1 MRGFPVPDP
10 THVQRRDFLLA
21 TAMAAVLA
29 GRGGR
34 AFAATAAGAR
44 PFDDDTVPA
53 LARAA
58 AAAAYQPPPQT
69 LPASLGALGYDG
81 YRDLRYRGDRALWA
95 GRGVPYTAQFF
106 HRGFLFPQRVDMYEV
121 ADGQAEPI
129 AFSPDLFDYGRQAP
143 VDADEDFGFAGFRLH
158 VAGGGRADGDELC
171 AFLGASYFRA
181 VAQGLAY
188 GLSARGLA
196 LGTGD
201 PGPEEFPVFRAFWLE
216 RPQAGSPSTVVHALL
231 DSPSVAGAYRF
242 AITADGPRTRI
253 EVDARLY
260 PRVELRA
267 VGIAPLTSMFA
278 FDASDRVGVDD
289 YRPAV
294 HDSDGLALWTG
305 SGEQVWRALANPSTL
320 QVSGLQDRDPR
331 GFGLMQRKRDF
342 EDFLDAEAD
351 YERRPSLWVEP
362 RDGWGEGEV
371 HLVEIPTAD
380 EFHDNIVAAWRPAQ
394 PLAAGRESRWRYVLH
409 WEAMHSWDPALALVS
424 ATRAGAAFEEGVRLF
439 VLDWQGGALDALDAA
454 TAPELELSASAGEVR
469 NVVVQ
474 RNPEDG
480 RWRSSFELVPGT
492 ASTIELRARLHAG
505 GRALGET
512 WLYRWT
518 A

>member
-1 MRGFPVPDP
+1 M
-10 THVQRRDFLLA
+10 QRRDFLLA
-21 TAMAAVLA
+21 TAIAAVLA
-29 GRGGR
+29 GRGGG
-34 AFAATAAGAR
+34 ALAAPATAGPAQ
-44 PFDDDTVPA
+44 PFDDATVPA
-53 LARAA
+53 LARATA
-58 AAAAYQPPPQT
+58 AAPYQPPAQD
-69 LPASLGALGYDG
+69 LPASLEALGYDA
-81 YRDLRYRGDRALWA
+81 YRDLRYRGDQALWA
-95 GRGVPYTAQFF
+95 GRGLPSTAQFF
-106 HRGFLFPQRVDMYEV
+106 HRGFLFPQRVEMYEV
-121 ADGQAEPI
+121 ADGQATAI

-143 VDADEDFGFAGFRLH
+143 VAADAGFGFAGFRLH

-201 PGPEEFPVFRAFWLE
+201 PGPEEFPLFRAFWLE
-216 RPQAGSPSTVVHALL
+216 RPRAGSASTVVHALL
-231 DSPSVAGAYRF
+231 DSPSVAGAYRLV
-242 AITADGPRTRI
+242 ITADGPRTRI
-253 EVDARLY
+253 EVEARLY
-260 PRVELRA
+260 PRVQLRA

-305 SGEQVWRALANPSTL
+305 SGEQVWRALANPAAL

-342 EDFLDAEAD
+342 EDFLDTEAD

-362 RDGWGEGEV
+362 RDPWGEGEV

-394 PLAAGRESRWRYVLH
+394 PLAAGQESRWRYVLH
-409 WEAMHSWDPALALVS
+409 WEAMHSWDPTLALVT
-424 ATRAGAAFEEGVRLF
+424 ATRAGAAFEDGVRLF
-439 VLDWQGGALDALDAA
+439 VLDWHGGALDALADGV
-454 TAPELELSASAGEVR
+454 TPLLELSASAGEVR
-469 NVVVQ
+469 NAVVQ

-480 RWRSSFELVPGT
+480 QWRTSFELVPGAAT
-492 ASTIELRARLHAG
+492 AVELRARLHTG

-518 A
+518 S